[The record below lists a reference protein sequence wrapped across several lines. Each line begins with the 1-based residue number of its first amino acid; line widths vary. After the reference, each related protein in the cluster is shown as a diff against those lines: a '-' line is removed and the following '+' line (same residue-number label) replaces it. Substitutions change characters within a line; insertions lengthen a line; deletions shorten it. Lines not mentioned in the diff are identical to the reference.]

1 MFRLQISIGRPL
13 DSSGYNKP
21 QTAQACWNLDFTK
34 KSMRIKKIYS
44 KFGLI
49 KDNDS
54 SLRVLL
60 SVRFWSNFEAL
71 CEFWISYSEYN
82 SKSKQ

>member
-1 MFRLQISIGRPL
+1 
-13 DSSGYNKP
+13 
-21 QTAQACWNLDFTK
+21 
-34 KSMRIKKIYS
+34 MRIKKIHS
-44 KFGLI
+44 KFRLI

-54 SLRVLL
+54 SLRLLL